1 MANQDEHK
9 HDPNVPPSVHDED
22 VLENPEADDDVGEMV
37 EELTGKKPK
46 PGESFNDMFERTEN
60 EDDSPSKD
68 ETV

>member
-1 MANQDEHK
+1 MATTNERPD
-9 HDPNVPPSVHDED
+9 DPGVPPGVHDED

-60 EDDSPSKD
+60 EDDRPSKN
-68 ETV
+68 EEV